1 MLQGTKRKR
10 THEGGSND
18 TIEDNTH
25 QELIDMTSPTS
36 TITSKTNQIGVG
48 TLINNLQPPNVV
60 VTDNS
65 SASCWSGLTTAKG
78 EYLYKA
84 QEGSFEETMY
94 QFMKRCMGYKPF
106 CCDKED
112 GMDIV
117 KHALKKNL
125 VVCPVEM
132 TTKDFHHRL
141 VKICLQANKKCRTAA
156 QSAIKG
162 KYDST

>member
-1 MLQGTKRKR
+1 MSQGTKRKR
-10 THEGGSND
+10 TNEGGSND

-60 VTDNS
+60 VTDNR

-84 QEGSFEETMY
+84 QKGSFEETMY
-94 QFMKRCMGYKPF
+94 QFMKRCGCHSAVTRRTDGNCKTCFEKKFGGVPGGN
-106 CCDKED
+106 DKDRFSPQVGED
-112 GMDIV
+112 M
-117 KHALKKNL
+117 
-125 VVCPVEM
+125 
-132 TTKDFHHRL
+132 
-141 VKICLQANKKCRTAA
+141 
-156 QSAIKG
+156 SAG
-162 KYDST
+162 K